1 MSPQTDSDRPKRKY
15 RRRTEEERIAELEAR
30 IQELK
35 TKKVLRER
43 REDPLF
49 REIPKM
55 RKKLQSFA
63 QLAMDHK
70 RPDIANSA
78 TAFSSSLERFLR
90 DEVAQSANRATPPI
104 EELE

>member
-1 MSPQTDSDRPKRKY
+1 MSSKAGTDRKKRSY

-30 IQELK
+30 IHELK
-35 TKKVLRER
+35 TKKALRER

-55 RKKLQSFA
+55 QKRLKAFA
-63 QLAMDHK
+63 QLAMDYK

-78 TAFSSSLERFLR
+78 TAFGSSLERILR
-90 DEVAQSANRATPPI
+90 SELDTPPKTPPI
-104 EELE
+104 EEVE